1 MPSPSLFVTV
11 LRVLLFI
18 AAPTCLGL
26 AGFFFW
32 VQFTFSRRSKSTAK
46 TAGVLREAD
55 YKQNITRHGLRGRSI
70 FIKHLTKARYIYT
83 VNGVEYSI
91 RNEHF
96 GTKRQTPRFIPVVY
110 IKRFPRFA
118 YIDEIGGFGDI
129 IYGLWGI
136 VLLFWGVALS
146 VGIIEFLLKM

>member
-11 LRVLLFI
+11 MRVLLFI
-18 AAPTCLGL
+18 AAPTCLAL
-26 AGFFFW
+26 AGLLFW

-55 YKQNITRHGLRGRSI
+55 YKQNVTRHGLRGRSI
-70 FIKHLTKARYIYT
+70 FIKHLTKARYVYT